1 MARTSVRSEELAAR
15 AARVLAGGVSS
26 DARRLPGRPLFV
38 DHAEGA
44 RIVDVDGN
52 SSVDFVMGQGPAILG
67 HGSPVVVD
75 AVTAQVRRGMCYSA
89 QHEDEIELAELI
101 CELVPC
107 AERVR
112 FNSVGS
118 EAVHGALRLAR
129 GYTGRSKILKFE
141 GHYHGWFDPVLYS
154 VHPPLELAGPPRSPS
169 VVASTAG
176 QQTSS
181 AADLV
186 VAPWNDLPALQAILA
201 EHGSEVA
208 AVIME
213 PVLCN
218 TGVIAPAS
226 GFLDGVRALCDDIG
240 ALLVFDEI
248 ITGFRLAPGG
258 AQEKLAV
265 TPDLAVFG
273 KAVAGG
279 MQLSALAGRA
289 EFMDEISSGRV
300 AHAGTFNSHPVS
312 VAAALATVRTLDR
325 RRDEIYPRLD
335 ALGARLAN
343 GLRAAA
349 ATAGIPLLVSECGP
363 LVQMYLTDA
372 PEVRDYRDW
381 AATDLKTMARLHGL
395 LLELGVNVVPRGL
408 WFLSAAHS
416 ETDVDEAVAKAEEAF
431 ARL

>member
-1 MARTSVRSEELAAR
+1 MARTSTRRDELVAR
-15 AARVLAGGVSS
+15 AAKVLAGGVSS
-26 DARRLPGRPLFV
+26 DARRLPGGPLFV
-38 DHAEGA
+38 DHADGA

-52 SSVDFVMGQGPAILG
+52 SYVDFVMGQGPAILG

-75 AVTAQVRRGMCYSA
+75 AVTAQAHRGMSYSA
-89 QHEDEIELAELI
+89 QHEDEVELAELV

-107 AERVR
+107 AQRVR

-129 GYTGRSKILKFE
+129 GYTGRGKILKFE

-154 VHPPLELAGPPRSPS
+154 VHPPLELAGPAEAPN

-181 AADLV
+181 AGDLV
-186 VAPWNDLPALQAILA
+186 LAPWNDLPALRAILA
-201 EHGSEVA
+201 EHGSDIA

-213 PVLCN
+213 PILCN
-218 TGVIAPAS
+218 TGVIPPVP

-248 ITGFRLAPGG
+248 ITGFRVAPGG
-258 AQEKLAV
+258 AQEKLGM

-273 KAVAGG
+273 KAMAGG
-279 MQLSALAGRA
+279 MQLSALTGRA
-289 EFMDEISSGRV
+289 EVMDEISTGRV

-312 VAAALATVRTLDR
+312 VAAALATMRALDE
-325 RRDEIYPRLD
+325 RRDTLYPRLYR
-335 ALGARLAN
+335 LGTRLAD

-349 ATAGIPLLVSECGP
+349 AKAGVPLLVSDFGP

-372 PEVRDYRDW
+372 ADVRGYRDY
-381 AATDLKTMARLHGL
+381 AATDLKAMARLHGL
-395 LLELGVNVVPRGL
+395 LLERGVNVVPRGL
-408 WFLSAAHS
+408 WFLSAAHTG
-416 ETDVDEAVAKAEEAF
+416 TDVDEAVDKAEEAF
-431 ARL
+431 AEL